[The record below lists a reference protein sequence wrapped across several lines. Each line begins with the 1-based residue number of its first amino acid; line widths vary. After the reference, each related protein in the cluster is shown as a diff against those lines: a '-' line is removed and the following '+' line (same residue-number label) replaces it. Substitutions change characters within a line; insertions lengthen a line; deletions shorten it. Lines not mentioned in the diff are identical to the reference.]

1 MEQDRELRTFG
12 RMVADLP
19 RLLAVKYNSER
30 CFGEHRGRTG
40 TVNLVHAHDQ
50 RTAPAISLQGLRRPL
65 RAPEQC
71 GAGEHRDLV
80 DALGR
85 LLEQDDDTDDQAVAM
100 AEAMVSVLIYDAMTR
115 RFFDRRSGAL
125 RQFADKLRKAV
136 NSFEANIR

>member
-1 MEQDRELRTFG
+1 M
-12 RMVADLP
+12 
-19 RLLAVKYNSER
+19 
-30 CFGEHRGRTG
+30 
-40 TVNLVHAHDQ
+40 NLVHAQDQ

-71 GAGEHRDLV
+71 LFRGAGENQELV

-85 LLEQDDDTDDQAVAM
+85 LLEQNDDTDDQAVAM